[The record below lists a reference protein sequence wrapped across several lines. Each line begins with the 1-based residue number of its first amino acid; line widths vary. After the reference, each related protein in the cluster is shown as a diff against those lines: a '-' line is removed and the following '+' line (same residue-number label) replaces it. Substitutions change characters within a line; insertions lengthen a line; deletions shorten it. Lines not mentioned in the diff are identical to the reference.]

1 MVGYRKFTACLLAML
16 LASALVWLGKIGDQV
31 YATVMVASVGAYLA
45 ANTMAKAKATVGQ
58 S

>member
-45 ANTMAKAKATVGQ
+45 ANTMAKAKAT
-58 S
+58 